1 MKHCLVAIFVVLA
14 GVVSAQTTAENWTQ
28 TDCDGVDHDLYA
40 TLDTGAAVVMEFVM
54 LESCMP
60 CINAAHMMAPII
72 DRYDLLYNNRVQYYT
87 FGYND
92 TYLCD
97 DFATW
102 ESDNAIANDA
112 ALLLG
117 ADISS
122 YYGGMGMPTIV
133 VVGRNTHQVYFN
145 QFGFVIGDTTDFSN
159 AIAYALGIADPETGV
174 ECMDDEQ
181 LLISPNP
188 AFNSIQINGILEP
201 NATLRII
208 NLQGQ
213 ICMDGINPT
222 ENPIDIQML
231 KPGMYLLECK
241 TDTGISIAKFT
252 VQ

>member
-1 MKHCLVAIFVVLA
+1 
-14 GVVSAQTTAENWTQ
+14 
-28 TDCDGVDHDLYA
+28 
-40 TLDTGAAVVMEFVM
+40 
-54 LESCMP
+54 
-60 CINAAHMMAPII
+60 
-72 DRYDLLYNNRVQYYT
+72 
-87 FGYND
+87 
-92 TYLCD
+92 
-97 DFATW
+97 
-102 ESDNAIANDA
+102 
-112 ALLLG
+112 LLLG